1 MADGLLFVS
10 VWSTTAQASGYRPM
24 KTCLCRVLTM
34 GGERRAIHEGRN
46 VLGTAVLNGQ
56 RRVLRLV
63 FSLVGLA

>member
-10 VWSTTAQASGYRPM
+10 VWSKRAQASGYSPM
-24 KTCLCRVLTM
+24 KTRLCRVLNV